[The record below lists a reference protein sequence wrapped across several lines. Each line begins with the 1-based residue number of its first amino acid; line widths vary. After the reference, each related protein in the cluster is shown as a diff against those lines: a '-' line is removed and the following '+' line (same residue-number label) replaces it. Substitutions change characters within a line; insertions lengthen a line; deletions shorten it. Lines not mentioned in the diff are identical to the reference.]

1 MKKVCYFDDNQI
13 SYLDCSALEL
23 AISEHSLWLLTSHGH
38 IECRENISLENLIGT
53 RSVTLSGHFRSLTG
67 EIDNQMRI
75 RSRNFFFISVSSDD
89 SQVWA
94 LDSKR
99 NLLKLDR
106 LTVLFKK

>member
-1 MKKVCYFDDNQI
+1 MKKVCYFDNNQI
-13 SYLDCSALEL
+13 SHLDCSALEL

-67 EIDNQMRI
+67 EIDNQMI
-75 RSRNFFFISVSSDD
+75 ISRNFFFISVSSDD

-94 LDSKR
+94 LDSKS